1 MTPQAAERLRHLEGE
16 FELLYASRG
25 GLLWGGASGGGGA
38 RLRMAGELLSRT
50 GVLEVLGAIEATGWR
65 GVLHVFGPTSH
76 RELTLQEGA
85 LLYARSDQPA
95 DRLGQVMLRLGAL
108 EEEDLRAALE
118 RVDEGRHLGEVLV
131 ERGVLDEARVLH
143 YLQQQA
149 QQIFFD
155 ALVVSDGWYVFV
167 EPEEETQPPVALHLP
182 VQPLLME
189 GVQRIDEMSLFRQRI
204 PHGAVCP
211 QAVKLER
218 KASLDGR
225 ALQVLPY
232 CDGQHRIEDIARLTG
247 LGEFE
252 TTKIVYHLLQQ
263 GLVVLRS
270 GTRLDP
276 DRVRRVVNRF
286 DDVMQDVFLAAA
298 TYGEMARTREKLQ
311 RWLAESPAGRVLG
324 PSIEEDGALDS
335 EEVLRRLESLE
346 DAQPLDRLHQALREL
361 ATYALVVVG
370 RVLSRR
376 EEMALARDVRHRLDR
391 LLDVSGETG

>member
-1 MTPQAAERLRHLEGE
+1 
-16 FELLYASRG
+16 
-25 GLLWGGASGGGGA
+25 
-38 RLRMAGELLSRT
+38 MAGELLSRT
-50 GVLEVLGAIEATGWR
+50 GLLEVLGAIETTGWR
-65 GVLHVFGPTSH
+65 GVLHIVGPGSH

-95 DRLGQVMLRLGAL
+95 DRLGQVMLRLGAI
-108 EEEDLRAALE
+108 DAAQLGE
-118 RVDEGRHLGEVLV
+118 ALAQVDEGRHLGEVLV

-143 YLQQQA
+143 FLQKQA
-149 QQIFFD
+149 EQIFFD
-155 ALVVSDGWYVFV
+155 ALVVDSGWYLFV
-167 EPEEETQPPVALHLP
+167 EPSEEEQLPVALHLP

-189 GVQRIDEMSLFRQRI
+189 GVQRIDEMSLFRRRI

-232 CDGQHRIEDIARLTG
+232 CDGQHRIEDIARVTG

-252 TTKIVYHLLQQ
+252 ATKVVYHLLQR

-276 DRVRRVVNRF
+276 DRVRQVLGRF
-286 DDVMQDVFLAAA
+286 DDVMRDVFLAAA
-298 TYGEMARTREKLQ
+298 TYGEMGRTREKLQ
-311 RWLAESPAGRVLG
+311 RWLAEAPAGQVLG
-324 PSIEEDGALDS
+324 QDVEEDGSLDADAVLGRLTEL
-335 EEVLRRLESLE
+335 EE
-346 DAQPLDRLHQALREL
+346 AQPLDRLHQALREL

-376 EEMALARDVRHRLDR
+376 EEMAMARDVRRRLDR
-391 LLDVSGETG
+391 LLEVGSGADASRVG